1 MPINIAGTQLP
12 ARAWVP
18 PSALLAECFAG
29 ALRLRR
35 ATGACLE
42 CREPLERSA
51 CPVARRNES
60 CEARANEAPAK
71 AASSRL
77 DQASVNGH
85 ISVPRS
91 ALLAECF
98 AGALR
103 LRRATGALP
112 CILWRRGTHD
122 AQFWHHVARRNESCE
137 ARANEAPAKAAGSR
151 LDDAAVSDHN
161 WVPPSALLAECFAGA
176 LRLRR
181 ATGACL
187 RCRKTYQHW
196 AIAHTRSAA

>member
-60 CEARANEAPAK
+60 CEARANEAPAE
-71 AASSRL
+71 AAPAAPIMPPQPTAPPPTPEPPSAAL
-77 DQASVNGH
+77 
-85 ISVPRS
+85 S
-91 ALLAECF
+91 ALL
-98 AGALR
+98 
-103 LRRATGALP
+103 
-112 CILWRRGTHD
+112 RGCASLTPRYGYTAPKHM
-122 AQFWHHVARRNESCE
+122 QPPVARRNESCE
-137 ARANEAPAKAAGSR
+137 ARANEAPAEAAP
-151 LDDAAVSDHN
+151 AAPIMPPQPTAPPPTPE
-161 WVPPSALLAECFAGA
+161 PPSAALSALLRGCASLTPRYGYPAP
-176 LRLRR
+176 
-181 ATGACL
+181 
-187 RCRKTYQHW
+187 Q
-196 AIAHTRSAA
+196 AHAASRSAT